1 MGIVESI
8 GFFIFVIIFLFCFF
22 WPISLPLLII
32 YIVKRKKNRKQFKA
46 MNISYKKEY
55 KDIDYVKLQ
64 GFDTNISNLK
74 MYLYD
79 IFLKF
84 ENAYNNLDF
93 NTMYNLC
100 TERMYDMYHTNI
112 TLNLKFEEKKI
123 IDQIK
128 IEKMIVYDV
137 FASEFKQIVYTLIKI
152 SSISYTQKTN
162 GKIVSG
168 SPTKPITESFEV
180 TFIKTFK
187 QKDKYKC
194 PNCGASVNG
203 SQCEYCQSKIDNSGD
218 FRIDSIKKIV

>member
-1 MGIVESI
+1 
-8 GFFIFVIIFLFCFF
+8 
-22 WPISLPLLII
+22 
-32 YIVKRKKNRKQFKA
+32 

>member
-112 TLNLKFEEKKI
+112 TLNLKL
-123 IDQIK
+123 
-128 IEKMIVYDV
+128 M
-137 FASEFKQIVYTLIKI
+137 
-152 SSISYTQKTN
+152 
-162 GKIVSG
+162 
-168 SPTKPITESFEV
+168 
-180 TFIKTFK
+180 
-187 QKDKYKC
+187 
-194 PNCGASVNG
+194 
-203 SQCEYCQSKIDNSGD
+203 
-218 FRIDSIKKIV
+218 